1 MDNQKEQ
8 LYKEKVIDNRK
19 VTMQFAV
26 NNMLRKPYT
35 NRFDLAV
42 GYFYISGLLMIKEI
56 FTEFIETKNGRMNI
70 LMGNETNEITKKTI
84 KTAFLVNETDDDYE
98 KETYKSQ
105 FKCDIKSLSEED
117 KLFLMKFVD
126 WVEQKRI
133 EVKVYTGQANY
144 FHAKSYMF
152 YSTDNEFSGD
162 SIVGSSNFSKNGLLG
177 NTELNVYSADGFG
190 ALHDW
195 FKSIWNSDEVDLFS
209 DELIKTIKG
218 VYPPNTE
225 YKRYK
230 PVSETYFD
238 LAQIFARPY
247 ATLDSS
253 EIWKTLY
260 PHQQIGIIKI
270 QDKLMQ
276 YGTAVLADGVGL
288 GKTRTTAGVIKLSMK
303 DNPELKVVIIA
314 DKKIHDQW
322 TEDLDAVEVDYSNF
336 MFTNR
341 ETFAMMVPSQLEDI
355 ADNYQ
360 MIIIDEGH
368 QGFKNR
374 NTLAYR
380 HAEYVYSRAAG
391 KIKGLILTA
400 TPWNNRREDVIN
412 IGSLFLEVD
421 GIPLDRTYRNYFVFG
436 NRGKSVRKLAEDDKA
451 FSEFWEDLFLQRT
464 RKTYGGESV
473 KYAKR
478 IFPAIEVPF
487 EPGKEQIFSN
497 NFERIDSLH
506 FPYMDTLRFFDSDN
520 MMYDLTPGRLKLML
534 LKRADS
540 SWISFVNSLKMIES
554 KTEQLLIDFEAIER
568 SSDLKKRLQNY
579 LSHQYGIDEYYAKN
593 ISSWIGPDSDEDE
606 SGLSDQLKEF
616 QLASQK
622 NKRKYVERVSKK
634 IDSIKKG
641 PAERVLKRLKANAMK
656 DLEVLRSII
665 NDVEKSF
672 TRKDEKY
679 ETIVQHVI
687 EERIRG
693 NKVILV
699 SQFRDTVMYYAGK
712 LLKEN
717 ELNRNDIGVVTGNL
731 DDNRIGNA
739 VYNKREILNRF
750 SPKSKNQIELLASQE
765 INILVGTDTIS
776 TGQNLQDATVLMN
789 LDLPYNPM
797 QLEQRIGRIDRPRE
811 GNQVEEIE
819 IYTFPTYSAIES
831 ILKMTQR
838 LGEKMKGIYED
849 TDFDDFVLPEYQ
861 EYAEMLLKEKS
872 AAKASFAMEKMVTD
886 TESKNEFN
894 PGMVSESHST
904 AYDEA
909 NKRMYDTLQQGI
921 IRIVDPVY
929 PNISFSLNKSTS
941 AAVLKITY
949 RDINKEEI
957 KTETIVV
964 DLETN
969 KDTTISQ
976 AEQQLQN
983 AKLSSVYSTKE
994 YSDGKA
1000 EFLIR
1005 DYKNNYQ
1012 KVLNFYVDKLNQENK
1027 RTSENFENIADNTA
1041 KKAASNIVQSTKDEK
1056 RRGLIRSKI
1065 EEVGLTGKEILEL
1078 AKNIE
1083 FISPENDLYEYVQ
1096 SIANDVNE
1104 FWMHFDYYAKQFDLK
1119 NIEVTNGRISRN
1131 KPSKKIA
1138 VVENSSYE
1146 LLLANI
1152 SIG

>member
-1 MDNQKEQ
+1 
-8 LYKEKVIDNRK
+8 
-19 VTMQFAV
+19 
-26 NNMLRKPYT
+26 
-35 NRFDLAV
+35 
-42 GYFYISGLLMIKEI
+42 
-56 FTEFIETKNGRMNI
+56 
-70 LMGNETNEITKKTI
+70 
-84 KTAFLVNETDDDYE
+84 
-98 KETYKSQ
+98 
-105 FKCDIKSLSEED
+105 
-117 KLFLMKFVD
+117 
-126 WVEQKRI
+126 
-133 EVKVYTGQANY
+133 
-144 FHAKSYMF
+144 
-152 YSTDNEFSGD
+152 
-162 SIVGSSNFSKNGLLG
+162 
-177 NTELNVYSADGFG
+177 
-190 ALHDW
+190 
-195 FKSIWNSDEVDLFS
+195 
-209 DELIKTIKG
+209 
-218 VYPPNTE
+218 
-225 YKRYK
+225 
-230 PVSETYFD
+230 
-238 LAQIFARPY
+238 
-247 ATLDSS
+247 
-253 EIWKTLY
+253 
-260 PHQQIGIIKI
+260 
-270 QDKLMQ
+270 
-276 YGTAVLADGVGL
+276 
-288 GKTRTTAGVIKLSMK
+288 
-303 DNPELKVVIIA
+303 
-314 DKKIHDQW
+314 
-322 TEDLDAVEVDYSNF
+322 
-336 MFTNR
+336 
-341 ETFAMMVPSQLEDI
+341 
-355 ADNYQ
+355 
-360 MIIIDEGH
+360 
-368 QGFKNR
+368 
-374 NTLAYR
+374 
-380 HAEYVYSRAAG
+380 
-391 KIKGLILTA
+391 
-400 TPWNNRREDVIN
+400 
-412 IGSLFLEVD
+412 
-421 GIPLDRTYRNYFVFG
+421 
-436 NRGKSVRKLAEDDKA
+436 
-451 FSEFWEDLFLQRT
+451 
-464 RKTYGGESV
+464 
-473 KYAKR
+473 
-478 IFPAIEVPF
+478 
-487 EPGKEQIFSN
+487 
-497 NFERIDSLH
+497 
-506 FPYMDTLRFFDSDN
+506 
-520 MMYDLTPGRLKLML
+520 
-534 LKRADS
+534 
-540 SWISFVNSLKMIES
+540 
-554 KTEQLLIDFEAIER
+554 
-568 SSDLKKRLQNY
+568 
-579 LSHQYGIDEYYAKN
+579 
-593 ISSWIGPDSDEDE
+593 
-606 SGLSDQLKEF
+606 
-616 QLASQK
+616 
-622 NKRKYVERVSKK
+622 
-634 IDSIKKG
+634 
-641 PAERVLKRLKANAMK
+641 
-656 DLEVLRSII
+656 
-665 NDVEKSF
+665 
-672 TRKDEKY
+672 
-679 ETIVQHVI
+679 
-687 EERIRG
+687 
-693 NKVILV
+693 
-699 SQFRDTVMYYAGK
+699 
-712 LLKEN
+712 
-717 ELNRNDIGVVTGNL
+717 
-731 DDNRIGNA
+731 
-739 VYNKREILNRF
+739 
-750 SPKSKNQIELLASQE
+750 
-765 INILVGTDTIS
+765 
-776 TGQNLQDATVLMN
+776 
-789 LDLPYNPM
+789 M